1 MAIQYTIEPS
11 PLRKHFGYLAENT
24 LDVHR
29 VVFSVQ
35 NLLVLVKPL
44 IEASQIL
51 SRIIRWEFF
60 WTTAVFLFACN
71 VSCLLLPPFY
81 STLGVLL
88 VLSAIVGIGLS
99 HQKHRVLAKAF
110 PIPQSY
116 EDVIEDPDRHHER
129 VQDFRLLINVMNEYI
144 GWSTDL
150 VLKFYSILKLE
161 DRNFSLKCH
170 AVMFIVVFFLFLFP
184 LRICVVLAIDLLLLR
199 HPIQMRLQA
208 MVPTPTEESPSGG
221 SLSAVPDAAPASSS
235 PPSSPSTNIRSA
247 SIQSEDTVSQ
257 YSDVQAD
264 PGFGT
269 DSDGSER
276 LPDESDSGDEMV
288 PPDVVV
294 PCDASVVQRL
304 DIKPEVNPTRS
315 AGVVGRI
322 LDLKKRRQNAKATE
336 RCTGCGAVFTT
347 ILKRRHICNNCGNH
361 FCSRC
366 CSYKVPR
373 ASFGATAPAA
383 QTETVAVC
391 LACFCLLTGIKR
403 EKDKTN

>member
-11 PLRKHFGYLAENT
+11 PLRKHFGHLAENT

-35 NLLVLVKPL
+35 NLLVLVKPMINAL
-44 IEASQIL
+44 EIL
-51 SRIIRWEFF
+51 HRIMRWEFF
-60 WTTAVFLFACN
+60 WATATFLFVCN
-71 VSCLLLPPFY
+71 ISCFLLPPFY

-88 VLSAIVGIGLS
+88 VLSAIVGTGLT

-110 PIPQSY
+110 PSPQRY
-116 EDVIEDPDRHHER
+116 EDVIEDPDRQHER
-129 VQDFRLLINVMNEYI
+129 VQEFRLLINVMHEYVGRTTNLI
-144 GWSTDL
+144 
-150 VLKFYSILKLE
+150 LKFYSILKM
-161 DRNFSLKCH
+161 DDWNFSLKCH
-170 AVMFIVVFFLFLFP
+170 AVMFVIVFFLFLFP
-184 LRICVVLAIDLLLLR
+184 LRIFVVLAVDLLLLQ

-208 MVPTPTEESPSGG
+208 MVPHPTEESAEP
-221 SLSAVPDAAPASSS
+221 LSAVPDAAPPSSSS
-235 PPSSPSTNIRSA
+235 PPSSPSTNVRSA

-269 DSDGSER
+269 DSEGSER
-276 LPDESDSGDEMV
+276 LPEDSSSGDEMV
-288 PPDVVV
+288 TDVVG
-294 PCDASVVQRL
+294 PGDAVVVQRL
-304 DIKPEVNPTRS
+304 DNKPETSTR
-315 AGVVGRI
+315 APGVVGRI
-322 LDLKKRRQNAKATE
+322 LDLKKRRQNTKASGE
-336 RCTGCGAVFTT
+336 RCTGCGAVFTA